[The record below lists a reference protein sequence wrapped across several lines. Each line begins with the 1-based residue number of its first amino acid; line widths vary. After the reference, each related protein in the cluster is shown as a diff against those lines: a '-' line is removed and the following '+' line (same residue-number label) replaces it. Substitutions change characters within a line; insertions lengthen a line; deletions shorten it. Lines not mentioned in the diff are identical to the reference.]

1 MRSMLADHH
10 TDRASLLSLL
20 LVLSAIGCA
29 TDEST
34 APASSNELTP
44 TTPTVALSAD
54 WLNGS
59 VTWLDLDQLVA
70 PNGTLEKALIDRLDL
85 SPEGQQGPLYIVP
98 TADGRRA
105 VVLLSPGVMAFVGG
119 RLGVDIDSLPSSE
132 TAVVI
137 LDLETRAILAEFRDT
152 DVPIMAAIDPVSDR
166 AFVTFLGGTAHNGS
180 VRVYDLETLAEI
192 ERVSVAPF
200 VEGLALNST
209 GTRGAVIGATD
220 GLYLFDPADLAGSL
234 SQTPLKLADDS
245 SGVAF
250 IPGTARLVVANSR
263 NPSNYVVIDASSLD
277 APAVIDEGERVAA
290 VPFMVSAV
298 PGREEVVLPLAS
310 NNSLRLIHLD
320 VAQTPA
326 DILRDVEVSDILT
339 FPQAITVSPDGR
351 YAFVGAE
358 VSKELLI
365 FDLTNT
371 KVMRRSWLSELGPT
385 TLAVLP

>member
-1 MRSMLADHH
+1 
-10 TDRASLLSLL
+10 
-20 LVLSAIGCA
+20 
-29 TDEST
+29 
-34 APASSNELTP
+34 
-44 TTPTVALSAD
+44 
-54 WLNGS
+54 
-59 VTWLDLDQLVA
+59 
-70 PNGTLEKALIDRLDL
+70 
-85 SPEGQQGPLYIVP
+85 
-98 TADGRRA
+98 
-105 VVLLSPGVMAFVGG
+105 
-119 RLGVDIDSLPSSE
+119 
-132 TAVVI
+132 
-137 LDLETRAILAEFRDT
+137 
-152 DVPIMAAIDPVSDR
+152 MAAIDPVSDR